1 VTAKHIR
8 LYREHAA
15 KCRDLA
21 RMIDTLRQRLMDVA
35 MECGDRPREAETLEE
50 CRQSE
55 NGTGGSGNTGSSGSR
70 HAVNQRGRRR
80 LRHWT
85 LDNLQADK

>member
-1 VTAKHIR
+1 MTAKHIR

-35 MECGDRPREAETLEE
+35 MECGDRPREAVGPVTLSNKEAA
-50 CRQSE
+50 
-55 NGTGGSGNTGSSGSR
+55 GAFGI
-70 HAVNQRGRRR
+70 GRS
-80 LRHWT
+80 T
-85 LDNLQADK
+85 LQADK